1 MSKLY
6 LSWAYLIL
14 LFLGAIVADF
24 IFIKDPWTPIAGVF
38 IVAGLVSGVLL
49 FMAAVVTVI
58 EHSGEKKN
66 RHDLCDD
73 ADCQI
78 CGTYLDDYDGMRT
91 K

>member
-14 LFLGAIVADF
+14 LFWGAIVADF

-38 IVAGLVSGVLL
+38 IVAGLISGVLL
-49 FMAAVVTVI
+49 FTAAVVTVI

-66 RHDLCDD
+66 RQNCCDD
-73 ADCQI
+73 ADCKM
-78 CGTYLDDYDGMRT
+78 CGSRT
-91 K
+91 TAP